1 MAFGTCLCPGPHGVA
16 HVLIYPCGKA
26 WKNPP
31 FPSRFI
37 VSDRSSPS
45 RVRFAASRPGRLR
58 ADPKDA
64 LLTRGK
70 GGAGRGAGEVSR
82 LILRLFGKTP
92 RSAPHGP
99 TPLQALQREGPGEGG
114 SEEEP
119 HHDVA
124 GVGERHPRGAG
135 AGGPGGEKRGFG
147 CGPTGWSRT
156 IRRFG
161 RSGTASSSGSRRGSR
176 GSIGSFRRS
185 RGRLVKRSFF
195 ETTWRRRWRHE
206 ISGLNWRNRPAATTV
221 QPEHGPQPQLALV
234 YRIQQAPGHFMD
246 NEDTRVPTVHI
257 RERRAYHRRHAAGTL
272 GRPHGQYRPDSSW
285 RTLGGVSRRTRN
297 QPIPLGESDRHTSA
311 THQ

>member
-1 MAFGTCLCPGPHGVA
+1 MMLREWVKDTREALERAGQGERIDRRSLAERRDEAERSDLEQAAELSRKPNVHLGPQAYRAGDLEREGRGERSGV
-16 HVLIYPCGKA
+16 L
-26 WKNPP
+26 
-31 FPSRFI
+31 
-37 VSDRSSPS
+37 
-45 RVRFAASRPGRLR
+45 AAGRP
-58 ADPKDA
+58 
-64 LLTRGK
+64 
-70 GGAGRGAGEVSR
+70 GGAGQSGAS
-82 LILRLFGKTP
+82 
-92 RSAPHGP
+92 
-99 TPLQALQREGPGEGG
+99 
-114 SEEEP
+114 
-119 HHDVA
+119 
-124 GVGERHPRGAG
+124 AG
-135 AGGPGGEKRGFG
+135 AGRPHRAD
-147 CGPTGWSRT
+147 R
-156 IRRFG
+156 
-161 RSGTASSSGSRRGSR
+161 GSRRGSR

>member
-1 MAFGTCLCPGPHGVA
+1 MMSREWVKDTREALGAGGPGGA
-16 HVLIYPCGKA
+16 
-26 WKNPP
+26 
-31 FPSRFI
+31 
-37 VSDRSSPS
+37 DRPAQSG
-45 RVRFAASRPGRLR
+45 RAARR
-58 ADPKDA
+58 
-64 LLTRGK
+64 
-70 GGAGRGAGEVSR
+70 GGAGRRPGAGGGVESQAQCP
-82 LILRLFGKTP
+82 P
-92 RSAPHGP
+92 RP
-99 TPLQALQREGPGEGG
+99 
-114 SEEEP
+114 
-119 HHDVA
+119 A
-124 GVGERHPRGAG
+124 GVSGRRPG

-272 GRPHGQYRPDSSW
+272 GRPHGQYR
-285 RTLGGVSRRTRN
+285 RRSFILENTSAEFSTN
-297 QPIPLGESDRHTSA
+297 SDDQPIPLGEGDPGTPPRRIR
-311 THQ
+311 

>member
-1 MAFGTCLCPGPHGVA
+1 MNNST
-16 HVLIYPCGKA
+16 
-26 WKNPP
+26 
-31 FPSRFI
+31 
-37 VSDRSSPS
+37 
-45 RVRFAASRPGRLR
+45 
-58 ADPKDA
+58 
-64 LLTRGK
+64 T
-70 GGAGRGAGEVSR
+70 
-82 LILRLFGKTP
+82 
-92 RSAPHGP
+92 
-99 TPLQALQREGPGEGG
+99 QQ
-114 SEEEP
+114 EP

-135 AGGPGGEKRGFG
+135 AGGPGGADRPAQSGRAARRGGAIRRPGTGGGVESQAQCPPRPAGVSGRRPGAGGPGGEKRGFG
-147 CGPTGWSRT
+147 CGPTWWSRT

-221 QPEHGPQPQLALV
+221 QPEHGPRPQLALV

-257 RERRAYHRRHAAGTL
+257 ESGGPIIDDTQLEHWGDPMANIDPAAHP
-272 GRPHGQYRPDSSW
+272 RPTNS
-285 RTLGGVSRRTRN
+285 
-297 QPIPLGESDRHTSA
+297 HTTPSP
-311 THQ
+311 

>member
-1 MAFGTCLCPGPHGVA
+1 MMSREWVKDTRE
-16 HVLIYPCGKA
+16 A
-26 WKNPP
+26 WE
-31 FPSRFI
+31 RAGQGERI
-37 VSDRSSPS
+37 DRHSLAE
-45 RVRFAASRPGRLR
+45 RRDEAER
-58 ADPKDA
+58 AGD
-64 LLTRGK
+64 LERE
-70 GGAGRGAGEVSR
+70 GRGE
-82 LILRLFGKTP
+82 K
-92 RSAPHGP
+92 
-99 TPLQALQREGPGEGG
+99 
-114 SEEEP
+114 
-119 HHDVA
+119 
-124 GVGERHPRGAG
+124 
-135 AGGPGGEKRGFG
+135 KRGFG
-147 CGPTGWSRT
+147 CGPSGWSRT

-161 RSGTASSSGSRRGSR
+161 GSGTASSSGSRRGSR

-185 RGRLVKRSFF
+185 RGPWECLVKRSFF

-257 RERRAYHRRHAAGTL
+257 ESGGPIIDDTQLEHW
-272 GRPHGQYRPDSSW
+272 GRSHGQYRPDSSW